1 MVLAAVAGARR
12 TDTAMPRFLAY
23 HRTGANAVVYSPSG
37 RQSRE
42 LGVLTALPEVAR
54 ATRLAA
60 TVLASPDPANPARLR
75 TSFGL
80 LSLDPGGSWIFG
92 RPMVVSGRLPDER
105 RADEVVVDEEL
116 AARAHLWVGSIW
128 RVGVYT
134 TAQFE
139 QHGPD
144 TPTRPKGPTVDLR
157 IVGVVRQP
165 ADLLPIVTEQDN
177 LHVNRSDLYLT
188 PAYWQRYGPDLTGY
202 GVIVLV
208 ALDRGQ
214 TDLPR
219 LAADVRRRL
228 GPEVVVGSVDPN
240 GGGYIGIPGAAIPG
254 LRRAIGLEASAL
266 LAFAALAAIAVLLL
280 VGQTLGRQIFLES
293 VEYPTLRALGMTRGQ
308 LVSVALI
315 RSALIGAGGLPSRSL
330 PQLPFRRSPRS
341 DWLAALSFT
350 QGSQLI

>member
-208 ALDRGQ
+208 ALDVGKPTCPGWPRTCGAGSARRSWWVLWIP
-214 TDLPR
+214 TAGATSVYPGPPFLVSGGR
-219 LAADVRRRL
+219 LALRPVRCS
-228 GPEVVVGSVDPN
+228 PS
-240 GGGYIGIPGAAIPG
+240 
-254 LRRAIGLEASAL
+254 LRW
-266 LAFAALAAIAVLLL
+266 
-280 VGQTLGRQIFLES
+280 
-293 VEYPTLRALGMTRGQ
+293 
-308 LVSVALI
+308 
-315 RSALIGAGGLPSRSL
+315 LPSPSCCLSARPSAARSSWSRSST
-330 PQLPFRRSPRS
+330 RRCGP
-341 DWLAALSFT
+341 LA
-350 QGSQLI
+350 